1 VRYSY
6 SIENKYFHFF
16 SRCIRAVF
24 DRYLG
29 WFSGKASDL
38 NVDPPKVR
46 AENLIQLGGGSEK
59 VFETAKQAFDREKY
73 QWVLELTEALR
84 LHPENVDIT
93 QINQLESST
102 LQKLAPREVSANGR
116 NWYLTKSLEVQGLIE
131 VKPSQAQITETIL
144 SSSIRRCFMLMSV
157 NLNYK
162 AAEGKNQLV
171 LFHFVDING
180 KFAVEIRNG
189 IVEVNFNWPEKIDS
203 LNVELIVQIKTEL
216 IWKQIIAKLKTPM
229 QALDDED
236 IIIKDKNEQDNPEG
250 ILQFLEFLL
259 MFAS

>member
-1 VRYSY
+1 
-6 SIENKYFHFF
+6 
-16 SRCIRAVF
+16 
-24 DRYLG
+24 
-29 WFSGKASDL
+29 
-38 NVDPPKVR
+38 
-46 AENLIQLGGGSEK
+46 
-59 VFETAKQAFDREKY
+59 
-73 QWVLELTEALR
+73 
-84 LHPENVDIT
+84 VDIT